1 MNYGE
6 IRLSLKQRSLF
17 EILDLSVLLLKA
29 SGRILW
35 PFYIALGALWVV
47 VNLYVFDV
55 KIERELAPFFLL
67 IGYLFFRYFIQI
79 VFVLFFGR
87 FIFSDQVSLSQ
98 VWVDLRQIGIF
109 KTIGLSV
116 FRFIKWLIGIVTL
129 IPLWFILIY
138 RFFDYEYWLLERISG
153 KTLSQRLKSFR
164 PKRVIPFRLLHL
176 VLQWVFV
183 GLAVFTV
190 SLIDK
195 TVNKV
200 SESSTSVVVIFSS
213 LLMYEPFFM
222 VSRFLLYIQERIDAE
237 GWDIGLLFEQGIRKS
252 KKKSVIA
259 ILLVSLL
266 IFLPSIKANPTYSED
281 ADRPCTA
288 IMQKEPYIECRPT
301 RYRIY
306 SAEEIEKVIP
316 KVNQPRKQDSSNSTS
331 VGTVSNLVIYIG
343 LAILIIIVAM
353 LLWRY
358 YKTRPKSIDAAK
370 PNQST
375 ATEFE
380 VIARHDRLALID
392 SALKNQDY
400 RTAMGHCYL
409 LIQERNET
417 VGSRIAAFT
426 PQELSRKLG
435 LEFHAFLTRYE
446 LVFYANE
453 AITANTDRDL
463 ILFIVNL

>member
-1 MNYGE
+1 M
-6 IRLSLKQRSLF
+6 F
-17 EILDLSVLLLKA
+17 EILDLSVLLLKV

-35 PFYIALGALWVV
+35 PFYLVLTVLWIIF
-47 VNLYVFDV
+47 NLFVFDV
-55 KIERELAPFFLL
+55 KIEKEAAPFFLV
-67 IGYLFFRYFIQI
+67 IGYLFFRYFIQV

-87 FIFSDQVSLSQ
+87 FIFSDQVLLSQ
-98 VWVDLRQIGIF
+98 VWVDLRQIGLF
-109 KTIGLSV
+109 KIIGLSV
-116 FRFIKWLIGIVTL
+116 FRFIKWWIGLVTL

-153 KTLSQRLKSFR
+153 KTLNQRLKSFR
-164 PKRVIPFRLLHL
+164 PKRVIPFRLLHF

-200 SESSTSVVVIFSS
+200 IEPSVSVVVIFGS

-252 KKKSVIA
+252 KKKSAIA
-259 ILLVSLL
+259 ILLVS
-266 IFLPSIKANPTYSED
+266 FLTFVPSIKANPTYNKD

-288 IMQKEPYIECRPT
+288 VMQKEPYIECRPT
-301 RYRIY
+301 RYRIF
-306 SAEEIEKVIP
+306 SAEEIEEVIP
-316 KVNQPRKQDSSNSTS
+316 KVNQPRKQSTINSTP
-331 VGTVSNLVIYIG
+331 VGTVSNLVIYVG

-358 YKTRPKSIDAAK
+358 YKTRPKSIETSK
-370 PNQST
+370 PNQSR

-392 SALKNQDY
+392 LALKNQDY

-409 LIQERNET
+409 LIHERNET

-426 PQELSRKLG
+426 PQELSRRLG
-435 LEFHAFLTRYE
+435 IEFQEFLSRYE
-446 LVFYANE
+446 FVFYAND
-453 AITANTDRDL
+453 AINADNDRNL
-463 ILFIVNL
+463 ILHIIKL